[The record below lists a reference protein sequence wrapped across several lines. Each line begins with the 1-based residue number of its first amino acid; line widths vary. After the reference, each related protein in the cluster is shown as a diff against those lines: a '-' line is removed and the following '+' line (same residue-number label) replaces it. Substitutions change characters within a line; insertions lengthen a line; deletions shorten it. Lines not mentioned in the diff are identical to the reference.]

1 VEEYRVGIVIPA
13 FNEELTIAQ
22 VVNSVK
28 GVGYAIV
35 VNDASTDRTRK
46 IAEDAG
52 AIVINHKDNKGYDG
66 ALNSGFK
73 RAEELGCDVVIT
85 FDADG
90 QHSSSMLKEYIKH
103 LRNGKDLVLGVRPR
117 PARVS
122 EWLFTLYTHVCF
134 NWKDPL
140 CGMKGYSMNL
150 YKKQGFLNS
159 YNSINTE
166 LAFFGLLNKFPHVQV
181 DIPIMKRQDSPRFYS
196 TIRSNF
202 YIVLALIRTI
212 KKRIIG

>member
-1 VEEYRVGIVIPA
+1 MEEYRVGIVIPA

-28 GVGYAIV
+28 GYGYAIV

-46 IAEDAG
+46 IAEGAG

-73 RAEELGCDVVIT
+73 RAEELDCDIVVT

-90 QHSSSMLKEYIKH
+90 QHSASMLKEYIKH

-122 EWLFTLYTHVCF
+122 EWLFMLYTRVCL

-150 YKKQGFLNS
+150 YKKQGFFNS

-166 LAFFGLLNKFPHVQV
+166 LAFFGLLNKFPYVQV
-181 DIPIMKRQDSPRFYS
+181 DIPIIKRQDSPRFAS
-196 TIRSNF
+196 TLRSNF
-202 YIVLALIRTI
+202 YIILALIKAIRSAR
-212 KKRIIG
+212 K